1 LDAVIRENEGEKSMT
16 GNSKMPSIAVLIP
29 CFNEA
34 ATIQKVISDFRRE
47 LPEAEIYVFDN
58 NSTDGSGMLA
68 RQAGARVIREKRQ
81 GKGFVVVSMFRRIEA
96 DYYVMVDGDDTYPA
110 EEVHRLLRPLLD
122 EEADM
127 VVGQRLTA
135 YEKEAFR
142 PMHVFGNRLVCRLV
156 NLIFNS
162 QLRDPMSG
170 YRAFTHEVARSLPIT
185 ARGFDVETE
194 MTLQLLHLNFVIHE
208 VPIMYRARPAGSR
221 SKLNTYRD
229 GALVLLKILG
239 ILRSYKPLTFFGGL
253 GLICGLASMGVGIFP
268 VIEYL
273 RFQYVYSVP
282 KAILAVGLMMLGVNL
297 ISFGVLLNA
306 VNFRLMEIMNL
317 LTRQATRR

>member
-1 LDAVIRENEGEKSMT
+1 MKGSSEAPT
-16 GNSKMPSIAVLIP
+16 IAVLIP
-29 CFNEA
+29 CYNEA
-34 ATIQKVISDFRRE
+34 ATIQKVISDFQRE

-81 GKGFVVVSMFRRIEA
+81 GKGFVVASMFRRVEA

-110 EEVHRLLRPLLD
+110 EQVHELLAPLLAD
-122 EEADM
+122 EADM
-127 VVGQRLTA
+127 VVGQRLA
-135 YEKEAFR
+135 VYEKEAFR
-142 PMHVFGNRLVCRLV
+142 PLHVFGNHLVCWLV
-156 NLIFNS
+156 NMIFNA
-162 QLRDPMSG
+162 QLQDPMSG
-170 YRAFTHEVARSLPIT
+170 YRAFTQEVACSLPIT
-185 ARGFDVETE
+185 ARGFDIETE

-208 VPIMYRARPAGSR
+208 VPVMYRARPEGSR

-253 GLICGLASMGVGIFP
+253 GLLCGMASVLVGVFP
-268 VIEYL
+268 VVEYL

-282 KAILAVGLMMLGVNL
+282 KAILAVGLMMLGINL
-297 ISFGVLLNA
+297 ASLGVLLNT